1 MGLILAS
8 WARSKGLHEHSHGT
22 VLALVVS
29 SKHCVLKPRSFDLVA
44 VTREQG
50 GRGRSRAWLVLL
62 HSKDRYQSS
71 ASLMDM
77 RSGSLLKKGKKR
89 GEKRKKKEVLQ
100 CSISPARSCRVVVCC
115 LGTFMIKEFFS
126 VSFFCYHKVMPSN
139 KTNNMQT
146 LKLRYKGNSQ
156 DYAFD

>member
-1 MGLILAS
+1 MGTEQSMAG
-8 WARSKGLHEHSHGT
+8 AAAQQRSISVKCQPDGHEKW
-22 VLALVVS
+22 L
-29 SKHCVLKPRSFDLVA
+29 SFKK
-44 VTREQG
+44 RE
-50 GRGRSRAWLVLL
+50 
-62 HSKDRYQSS
+62 
-71 ASLMDM
+71 
-77 RSGSLLKKGKKR
+77 KKR
-89 GEKRKKKEVLQ
+89 GKKKKKEVLQ